1 MKTINELINERSATT
16 NKESN
21 KLVQR
26 LRKLDLENY
35 FGLDDW
41 EVEFVAIK
49 DVLGKDIKS
58 EIIKYEE
65 DYKKNVDDTIEV
77 GNYILLNTYS
87 SMKEHYKENYK
98 INNNSIYYI
107 ASVYK
112 DGLKPGTSY
121 YLAVSKEIL
130 EGKTKYDNAIKTIKE
145 HLEPIKESI
154 ISIGH
159 KDYFSQELYDLLM
172 DLYKKKKISDP
183 KYWF

>member
-1 MKTINELINERSATT
+1 MKSINQIISEQASTT
-16 NKESN
+16 DSN
-21 KLVQR
+21 KLTQR

-35 FGLDDW
+35 FGLDEW

-58 EIIKYEE
+58 EIIKFEE

-87 SMKEHYKENYK
+87 SMKEYYKENYK
-98 INNNSIYYI
+98 INNNSIYYV

-112 DGLKPGTSY
+112 DGLNPGTSY

-145 HLEPIKESI
+145 HIQPIEDAI
-154 ISIGH
+154 RSIGNPN
-159 KDYFSQELYDLLM
+159 YFSEELYDLLM
-172 DLYKKKKISDP
+172 NLYKKKKISNPVD
-183 KYWF
+183 WF